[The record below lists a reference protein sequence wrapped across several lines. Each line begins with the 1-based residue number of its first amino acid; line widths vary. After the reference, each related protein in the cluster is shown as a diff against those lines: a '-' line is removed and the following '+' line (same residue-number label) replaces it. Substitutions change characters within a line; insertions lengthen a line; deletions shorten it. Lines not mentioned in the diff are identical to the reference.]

1 MFNMQTTHVDELDF
15 RSLRFLA
22 VLLETV
28 SITRAGEAFG
38 LSQPASSRATERLR
52 RALGDPLIVR
62 GSGGYVLTQR
72 AEALKPLVTIAQNGV
87 DAVFAPDQFE
97 PSTSTRLFRIA
108 TTDYG
113 ALTVLADA
121 ARRIS
126 QAAPGAGIEIASWSE
141 ATLERL
147 ENGALDAALYP
158 EADLPQDFHF
168 KSLFRDDYVLVADE
182 AHLPE
187 GRLSFEKFLNRR
199 RIVML
204 YPDGRRTLSDDVL
217 GEFGAASSLIVLKT
231 PYFTSAMWALPGSDL
246 VAVLPRR
253 VANRLASV
261 TSLRLMP
268 MPDTVCAFNYRLI
281 WHTRAHRDPGH
292 RWLRDMM
299 AH

>member
-15 RSLRFLA
+15 RSMRFLA

-87 DAVFAPDQFE
+87 DAVFAPDRFE

-204 YPDGRRTLSDDVL
+204 YPDGHRTLSDDVL

-253 VANRLASV
+253 VADRLASV
-261 TSLRLMP
+261 TSLRLIP
-268 MPDTVCAFNYRLI
+268 VPDSVSAFNYRLI
-281 WHTRAHRDPGH
+281 WHARAHRDPGH

-299 AH
+299 TY

>member
-1 MFNMQTTHVDELDF
+1 MFNMQTTHVDDLDF

-97 PSTSTRLFRIA
+97 PRTSTRLFRIA

-126 QAAPGAGIEIASWSE
+126 EAALGAGIEIASWSE

-158 EADLPQDFHF
+158 EAHLPQDFHF

-217 GEFGAASSLIVLKT
+217 GEFGAPSSLIALKT

-253 VANRLASV
+253 VADRLASV
-261 TSLRLMP
+261 TSLRLIP
-268 MPDTVCAFNYRLI
+268 VPESVSPFNYRLI
-281 WHTRAHRDPGH
+281 WHERAHRDAGH

>member
-1 MFNMQTTHVDELDF
+1 MFNMQTTHVDDLDF

-22 VLLETV
+22 VLLETA

-72 AEALKPLVTIAQNGV
+72 AEALKPFVTIAQNGV

-97 PSTSTRLFRIA
+97 PRTSTRLFRIA

-121 ARRIS
+121 TRHIS
-126 QAAPGAGIEIASWSE
+126 QAAPGVGIEIASWSE

-182 AHLPE
+182 SHLPQ
-187 GRLSFEKFLNRR
+187 GRLSFERFLNRR

-204 YPDGRRTLSDDVL
+204 YPDGRLTLSDDVL
-217 GEFGAASSLIVLKT
+217 GDFGAPSSLIVLKT

-253 VANRLASV
+253 VADRLASV
-261 TSLRLMP
+261 TSLRLISVP
-268 MPDTVCAFNYRLI
+268 ENVSPFNYRLI
-281 WHTRAHRDPGH
+281 WHARAHRDPGH

>member
-1 MFNMQTTHVDELDF
+1 MFNMHNAHVDDLDF

-22 VLLETV
+22 MLLETV

-217 GEFGAASSLIVLKT
+217 GDFGAPSSLIVLKT

-253 VANRLASV
+253 VADRLASV
-261 TSLRLMP
+261 TSLRLIP
-268 MPDTVCAFNYRLI
+268 VPESVSPFNYRLI
-281 WHTRAHRDPGH
+281 WHERAHRDAGH